1 MKITK
6 DIILE
11 VRGMLER
18 KWDVLEIA
26 SKMNIDPDDIRMII
40 DIVNNLFT

>member
-18 KWDVLEIA
+18 HWDVLEIA
-26 SKMNIDPDDIRMII
+26 RKMNIDPNDVRMIV
-40 DIVNNLFT
+40 DIINNLFT